1 MAKQILFNESAR
13 EAIKKGIDKLADAVR
28 MTLGPRGRAV
38 VIEKSYGAPQVTFDG
53 VTVAKEIELQDKWEN
68 LGAEFI
74 KQAADKTNDKV
85 GDGTT
90 TAVVLAHSIMEE
102 GERAIHE
109 KGFNVIQLAE
119 ELKKGSEEIVKLLEK
134 QKEIISESKKI
145 EEVATLSA
153 KDAEIGKLL
162 AEVMTKVGKDG
173 VVTIEDSNT
182 VGNSHEVV
190 EGMQFDRGYISP
202 YMITNQERMES
213 VLEDPYILV
222 TDKKISAI
230 ADVLKLLEKVLAT
243 GKKEL
248 VIIADELEGEALAAL
263 VVNKLRGVLN
273 VLAVKAPGFGDR
285 RKEMLMD
292 VAAVTGAEFISEE
305 LGRKLENTDITHL
318 GHAHRIVADKDST
331 TIVGGKGNKKAIDE
345 RIAQIKAQVK
355 KTDSEYEKKN
365 LQERLGKLSGGVAI
379 IKVGAPTES
388 AQKELKQRVE
398 DAVAATRAAMEE
410 GIVPGGGI
418 ALFNVNLE
426 LGSTHST
433 SGGQGNENAIKK
445 SAWGILLRALEAP
458 LSAIIQNSG
467 ENPGKV
473 IADLKAAKLAVPP
486 SSKSLGKKS
495 DFPGKSDFEE
505 SDFFPGGAWLGFNAA
520 INKIGDLKEAG
531 IIDPLKVTKTA
542 FRNAVSVASNYLTVG
557 AAITEIPEKNSPAGG
572 AMPSGGGHMDY

>member
-1 MAKQILFNESAR
+1 MSAKQILFNESAR

-90 TAVVLAHSIMEE
+90 TAVVLAHAIMEE

-119 ELKKGSEEIVKLLEK
+119 ELKKGSEEIVRALEK
-134 QKEIISESKKI
+134 QKEVISESKKV
-145 EEVATLSA
+145 EEVATLAA
-153 KDAEIGKLL
+153 KDPEIGKLL
-162 AEVMTKVGKDG
+162 AEVMTKVGKEG

-230 ADVLKLLEKVLAT
+230 VDILKLLEKVLAT

-248 VIIADELEGEALAAL
+248 VLIADEVEGEALAAL
-263 VVNKLRGVLN
+263 VVNKLRGILN

-292 VAAVTGAEFISEE
+292 IAAVTGAEFISEE
-305 LGRKLENTDITHL
+305 LGRKLENTDINHL
-318 GHAHRIVADKDST
+318 GHAHRVVADKDNT
-331 TIVGGKGNKKAIDE
+331 TIVGGKGNKKAIED

-365 LQERLGKLSGGVAI
+365 LQERLGKLSGGVAV

-426 LGSTHST
+426 LVGSEK
-433 SGGQGNENAIKK
+433 GGENLVKK
-445 SAWGILLRALEAP
+445 AAWAILLRALEAP

-473 IADLKAAKLAVPP
+473 IADLKNQKVN
-486 SSKSLGKKS
+486 
-495 DFPGKSDFEE
+495 
-505 SDFFPGGAWLGFNAA
+505 GGTWTGFNAVN
-520 INKIGDLKEAG
+520 NKIGDLKEAG

-542 FRNAVSVASNYLTVG
+542 FVNAVSVASNYLTVG
-557 AAITEIPEKNSPAGG
+557 AAITEIPEKNPPAGG
-572 AMPSGGGHMDY
+572 PPGGGHMDY

>member
-13 EAIKKGIDKLADAVR
+13 EAIKKGIDKLAAAVK

-68 LGAEFI
+68 LGADFI

-90 TAVVLAHSIMEE
+90 TAVVLAHAIVEE
-102 GERAIHE
+102 GERAIQE

-119 ELKKGSEEIVKLLEK
+119 ELKQGSAEIVSALEK
-134 QKEIISESKKI
+134 QKEVISESKKI

-153 KDAEIGKLL
+153 KDREIGKLL

-182 VGNSHEVV
+182 VGNSHEIV

-213 VLEDPYILV
+213 ALEDPYILV

-230 ADVLKLLEKVLAT
+230 ADILKLLEKVLAT

-248 VIIADELEGEALAAL
+248 VLVADEVEGEALAAL

-305 LGRKLENTDITHL
+305 LGRKLENTDVNHL
-318 GHAHRIVADKDST
+318 GHAHRVVADKDNT
-331 TIVGGKGNKKAIDE
+331 TIVGGKGNKKAIED
-345 RIAQIKAQVK
+345 RIAQIKNQIK

-365 LQERLGKLSGGVAI
+365 LQERLGKLSGGVAV

-426 LGSTHST
+426 LGNKN
-433 SGGQGNENAIKK
+433 QNENAVKK
-445 SAWGILLRALEAP
+445 ASWEILLHALEAP

-473 IADLKAAKLAVPP
+473 IADLKV
-486 SSKSLGKKS
+486 SKKS
-495 DFPGKSDFEE
+495 SPATAG
-505 SDFFPGGAWLGFNAA
+505 WTGFNAA

-542 FRNAVSVASNYLTVG
+542 FLNAVSVASNYLTVG
-557 AAITEIPEKNSPAGG
+557 AAITEIPEKKEPP
-572 AMPSGGGHMDY
+572 MPPGGGHMDY